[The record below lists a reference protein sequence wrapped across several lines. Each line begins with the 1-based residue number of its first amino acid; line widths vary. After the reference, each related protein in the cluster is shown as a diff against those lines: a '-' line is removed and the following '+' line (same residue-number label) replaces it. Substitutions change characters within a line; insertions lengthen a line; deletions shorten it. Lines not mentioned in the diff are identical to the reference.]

1 MDKIKISKKLSYVLR
16 HRPDSI
22 GLTLDPDGWVDIDA
36 LLHAYAQRGTRITRT
51 QLDTVVATDDKQ
63 RFLINGER
71 IRASQGHSIQVD
83 LGLRPVTPPDR
94 LFHGTARR
102 NLEAIMIEG
111 LVKGRRQHVHLS
123 ADLATAQNVGARYDS
138 RPVILTIDAAAM
150 HTAGLP
156 FYLSDNNVWLADL
169 VPAEF
174 LSH

>member
-1 MDKIKISKKLSYVLR
+1 MDKIKISKQLSYVLR

-22 GLTLDPDGWVDIDA
+22 GLTLDSDGWVAIDT
-36 LLHAYAQRGTRITRT
+36 LLQAFAQRGTRITRT
-51 QLDTVVATDDKQ
+51 QLDTVVATNDKQ
-63 RFLINGER
+63 RFLVDGER
-71 IRASQGHSIQVD
+71 IRASQGHSIPVD
-83 LGLRPVTPPDR
+83 LGLRPVAPPAE
-94 LFHGTARR
+94 LYHGTARR
-102 NLEAIMIEG
+102 NLAAIMIEG

-123 ADLATAQNVGARYDS
+123 ADVATAQNVGARYDA

-150 HTAGLP
+150 HAAGLP